1 MKRKLSPPTPHPPK
15 KSLKRG
21 VISHLGVGGGG
32 GSFISEFHCTEK
44 DISCCCDWYFLCN
57 FSYYSLVSNCHRDLL
72 DLSLVN
78 FCQLP
83 KEVACK
89 QRFQSQAKRGSF
101 VHVVTGTD
109 KSDERL
115 MLSTYIALVS
125 AFKSFISLI
134 YL

>member
-1 MKRKLSPPTPHPPK
+1 MKRKLSPPHPPPPK
-15 KSLKRG
+15 KKPEKRG
-21 VISHLGVGGGG
+21 DLSSGGGGGG

-115 MLSTYIALVS
+115 MLSTCIALVS